1 VRKLL
6 ATISLGLLLIVGAG
20 TGSAQSGDTTFK
32 LADQAGYQIIVK
44 FYSETR
50 NWVWPSAT
58 THWTLTDTGQ
68 HAFSLACQN
77 GEKICFG
84 GAFAANDATYWGVG
98 FQGNKSCK
106 DCCLICGNNVS
117 HAWNLVPAPSNTCAH
132 CNDGSCQCGFGTPGG
147 LCASHGGNDP
157 TLGCTQQQ

>member
-20 TGSAQSGDTTFK
+20 TGTARSGDTTFK
-32 LADQAGYQIIVK
+32 LTDQAGYQIIVK
-44 FYSETR
+44 FYSKTR

-58 THWTLTDTGQ
+58 THWTLGDTAQ
-68 HAFSLACQN
+68 HSFSLACNN
-77 GEKICFG
+77 GEKICYG

-117 HAWNLVPAPSNTCAH
+117 HSWNLTPAPSNTCAH